1 MVGLV
6 SPPVF
11 FNLVIIE
18 GLQTSSPRL
27 LRKGFVSEKSGSSL
41 TQVEG
46 SRRGGGSKE
55 EGRKHKW
62 KHAVKVSKLP
72 RSEKVIC

>member
-11 FNLVIIE
+11 FNLVIIA
-18 GLQTSSPRL
+18 GLQTRSPRL

-41 TQVEG
+41 TQVDRF
-46 SRRGGGSKE
+46 RRGDGSKG
-55 EGRKHKW
+55 EGGKHKW

-72 RSEKVIC
+72 RSEKVVC

>member
-1 MVGLV
+1 MAGPV
-6 SPPVF
+6 SPSVF
-11 FNLVIIE
+11 FNLVIIA
-18 GLQTSSPRL
+18 GPHTRSPRL

-41 TQVEG
+41 AQVER
-46 SRRGGGSKE
+46 SRRGDGSKG